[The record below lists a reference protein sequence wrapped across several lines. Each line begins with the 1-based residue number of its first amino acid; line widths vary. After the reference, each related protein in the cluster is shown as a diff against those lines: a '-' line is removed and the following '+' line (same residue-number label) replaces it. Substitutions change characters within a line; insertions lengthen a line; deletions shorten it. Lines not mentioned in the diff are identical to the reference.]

1 MASIRKRS
9 KTYQVSVSNGRD
21 SRGKQII
28 ESATFVPDPGKTEKQ
43 NQKALERFAVE
54 FEAKVKAGK
63 YLDGEKLTFQ
73 SFVPIWHKDY
83 AEMQLEETTLQLYDH
98 LLRLHIL
105 PAIGNIKLAKIL
117 PAHLNKLYNQLAVER
132 KDGKDGGYA
141 PKTIKHVHNLISS
154 IFSMAIKWNIVTDNP
169 CDRVVPPKQIPACDK
184 VKYFTVEQTEI
195 FIGLLDQRYT
205 STYRSHDRIDDTG
218 IAYHVDEYTETRTV
232 PTQFKLFYLLAIY
245 CGMRRGEILA
255 LEWSDLDFS
264 NNSISIT
271 KSTTI
276 ANGKPITKTPKTKAS
291 IRKISV
297 PAFLMELAR
306 NYRREQLQYRLSLG
320 SEWVGENYVF
330 IQANGKQMH
339 PDTPY
344 NKFKSIIRCY
354 NAHIIK
360 EEEKL
365 PEISLHGLRH
375 TSATLMISQNV
386 DIRTV
391 SNRLGHAQTS
401 TTLDIYSH
409 ALQKMD
415 EQASSALDTLLNHK
429 ISS

>member
-154 IFSMAIKWNIVTDNP
+154 IFPW
-169 CDRVVPPKQIPACDK
+169 Q
-184 VKYFTVEQTEI
+184 
-195 FIGLLDQRYT
+195 
-205 STYRSHDRIDDTG
+205 
-218 IAYHVDEYTETRTV
+218 
-232 PTQFKLFYLLAIY
+232 
-245 CGMRRGEILA
+245 
-255 LEWSDLDFS
+255 
-264 NNSISIT
+264 
-271 KSTTI
+271 
-276 ANGKPITKTPKTKAS
+276 
-291 IRKISV
+291 
-297 PAFLMELAR
+297 
-306 NYRREQLQYRLSLG
+306 
-320 SEWVGENYVF
+320 
-330 IQANGKQMH
+330 
-339 PDTPY
+339 
-344 NKFKSIIRCY
+344 
-354 NAHIIK
+354 
-360 EEEKL
+360 
-365 PEISLHGLRH
+365 
-375 TSATLMISQNV
+375 
-386 DIRTV
+386 
-391 SNRLGHAQTS
+391 
-401 TTLDIYSH
+401 
-409 ALQKMD
+409 
-415 EQASSALDTLLNHK
+415 
-429 ISS
+429 

>member
-28 ESATFVPDPGKTEKQ
+28 ESATFVPDPSKTEKQ

-73 SFVPIWHKDY
+73 SFVPIWHRDY

-184 VKYFTVEQTEI
+184 IKYFTVEQTEI

-205 STYRSHDRIDDTG
+205 STYR
-218 IAYHVDEYTETRTV
+218 
-232 PTQFKLFYLLAIY
+232 
-245 CGMRRGEILA
+245 
-255 LEWSDLDFS
+255 
-264 NNSISIT
+264 
-271 KSTTI
+271 
-276 ANGKPITKTPKTKAS
+276 
-291 IRKISV
+291 
-297 PAFLMELAR
+297 
-306 NYRREQLQYRLSLG
+306 
-320 SEWVGENYVF
+320 
-330 IQANGKQMH
+330 
-339 PDTPY
+339 
-344 NKFKSIIRCY
+344 
-354 NAHIIK
+354 
-360 EEEKL
+360 
-365 PEISLHGLRH
+365 
-375 TSATLMISQNV
+375 
-386 DIRTV
+386 
-391 SNRLGHAQTS
+391 
-401 TTLDIYSH
+401 
-409 ALQKMD
+409 
-415 EQASSALDTLLNHK
+415 
-429 ISS
+429 

>member
-1 MASIRKRS
+1 
-9 KTYQVSVSNGRD
+9 
-21 SRGKQII
+21 
-28 ESATFVPDPGKTEKQ
+28 
-43 NQKALERFAVE
+43 
-54 FEAKVKAGK
+54 
-63 YLDGEKLTFQ
+63 
-73 SFVPIWHKDY
+73 
-83 AEMQLEETTLQLYDH
+83 
-98 LLRLHIL
+98 
-105 PAIGNIKLAKIL
+105 
-117 PAHLNKLYNQLAVER
+117 
-132 KDGKDGGYA
+132 
-141 PKTIKHVHNLISS
+141 
-154 IFSMAIKWNIVTDNP
+154 
-169 CDRVVPPKQIPACDK
+169 
-184 VKYFTVEQTEI
+184 
-195 FIGLLDQRYT
+195 
-205 STYRSHDRIDDTG
+205 
-218 IAYHVDEYTETRTV
+218 
-232 PTQFKLFYLLAIY
+232 
-245 CGMRRGEILA
+245 
-255 LEWSDLDFS
+255 
-264 NNSISIT
+264 
-271 KSTTI
+271 
-276 ANGKPITKTPKTKAS
+276 
-291 IRKISV
+291 
-297 PAFLMELAR
+297 MELAR

-391 SNRLGHAQTS
+391 SNRLGHTQTS

>member
-184 VKYFTVEQTEI
+184 IKYFTVEQTEI

-276 ANGKPITKTPKTKAS
+276 ANGKPITKTPKTIYQKNICS
-291 IRKISV
+291 CFS
-297 PAFLMELAR
+297 
-306 NYRREQLQYRLSLG
+306 
-320 SEWVGENYVF
+320 
-330 IQANGKQMH
+330 NG
-339 PDTPY
+339 
-344 NKFKSIIRCY
+344 
-354 NAHIIK
+354 
-360 EEEKL
+360 
-365 PEISLHGLRH
+365 
-375 TSATLMISQNV
+375 ISQKL
-386 DIRTV
+386 
-391 SNRLGHAQTS
+391 S
-401 TTLDIYSH
+401 
-409 ALQKMD
+409 
-415 EQASSALDTLLNHK
+415 
-429 ISS
+429 